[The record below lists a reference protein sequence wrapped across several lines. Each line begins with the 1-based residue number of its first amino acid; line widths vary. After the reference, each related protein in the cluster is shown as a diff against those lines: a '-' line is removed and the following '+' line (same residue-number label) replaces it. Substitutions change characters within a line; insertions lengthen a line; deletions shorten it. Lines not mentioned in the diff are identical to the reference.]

1 MYAIFPTR
9 KRSNVKRTESK
20 LYTLVERKE
29 MKEKAID
36 EQGRSLV
43 MSLREY
49 LANPK
54 SMKYNTVMK
63 KAKHYIKKNQDYY

>member
-1 MYAIFPTR
+1 
-9 KRSNVKRTESK
+9 
-20 LYTLVERKE
+20 